1 MKKNFLIAVGL
12 VILMGLTFALQP
24 LKAQV
29 YGNYGSVR
37 LIYLE
42 PYVELGPN
50 KTVIPPSAFG
60 LPPNWLEDLDDGYS
74 YQTGI
79 PIGFPFEYNG
89 EIYERLWVCVNGFVT
104 FSPPPFYPSKEPNG
118 LFVQSAS
125 YPINVLAPFW
135 GDHRLRRDVERF
147 DGYMPSEI
155 SYHTDLVNGVTTI
168 QWKNLNVN
176 DQTIKSSVANF
187 QVKIYRSTDP
197 LTKQGNIVFCY
208 GQIGGNIYDPGQL
221 VVTKGAS
228 VGIKGEGSDFVN
240 GLEYGTEDTEYDFQ
254 LARTST
260 RLTNEW
266 TPSGGTEKRILFDA
280 ELKYNIGEWWG
291 DGDADM
297 SKGFG
302 QRHYEMPQNRF
313 VTVNDARVIMRSIAT
328 KVPLD
333 SVRKRAAFHGD
344 VNHNGRYWWP
354 DQNTREDIY
363 WRDMYEGD
371 NLPPQVPSLRAV
383 FYQVTEYDAAMIL
396 HYISARLPYLPW
408 LLDTIPLYGKVSL
421 DEARASGIRFGE
433 PRTIGDSRISVPV
446 YLDGYINGAIGLTL
460 EMNAD
465 IVSVTTANE
474 GLLSEF
480 NNNSVVLAG
489 AGEFDSQNPVA
500 YITVES
506 NSNLTAS
513 NIRFNDRKL
522 SDRNLVVASVD
533 EENGMLLQNSPNPFT
548 ATTLISVNVPQ
559 NGVYT
564 LNVYDLMG
572 NKVKTLSV
580 SELSAGVNNFI
591 WDGTNDMN
599 EKVQTGAYIYRFV
612 GENVS
617 LSKKLIYNK

>member
-1 MKKNFLIAVGL
+1 V
-12 VILMGLTFALQP
+12 
-24 LKAQV
+24 
-29 YGNYGSVR
+29 
-37 LIYLE
+37 
-42 PYVELGPN
+42 
-50 KTVIPPSAFG
+50 
-60 LPPNWLEDLDDGYS
+60 
-74 YQTGI
+74 
-79 PIGFPFEYNG
+79 
-89 EIYERLWVCVNGFVT
+89 
-104 FSPPPFYPSKEPNG
+104 
-118 LFVQSAS
+118 LFRS
-125 YPINVLAPFW
+125 
-135 GDHRLRRDVERF
+135 
-147 DGYMPSEI
+147 
-155 SYHTDLVNGVTTI
+155 
-168 QWKNLNVN
+168 
-176 DQTIKSSVANF
+176 
-187 QVKIYRSTDP
+187 STDP

-266 TPSGGTEKRILFDA
+266 TPSGGNEKRILFDA

-333 SVRKRAAFHGD
+333 SVRKRSAFHGD

-396 HYISARLPYLPW
+396 HYISARLPFLPW
-408 LLDTIPLYGKVSL
+408 LLDTIPLYGKVTL
-421 DEARASGIRFGE
+421 DDAKASGIRFGE
-433 PRTIGDSRISVPV
+433 PKTIGETRITVPV

-460 EMNAD
+460 DMNSD
-465 IVSVTTANE
+465 IVSVTSANE
-474 GLLSEF
+474 GLLSEYD
-480 NNNSVVLAG
+480 NNSIVLAG
-489 AGEFDSQNPVA
+489 AGEFDLQNPVA

-522 SDRNLVVASVD
+522 SDMNLVVASVD

-572 NKVKTLSV
+572 NKVKTLSA
-580 SELSAGVNNFI
+580 SELSAGVHNFI
-591 WDGTNDMN
+591 WDGTNDLN

-617 LSKKLIYNK
+617 LSKNLIYNK